1 MNNLIKWVLALSL
14 GAILVGCDNKGPAER
29 TGEKLDEAVQD
40 TKRAVE
46 DATD

>member
-29 TGEKLDEAVQD
+29 TDEKLDEAVQD